1 MKLVFDL
8 EKTNKLKH
16 DQEFQYHAVSGGGPI
31 KPDNAKIS
39 KNGDQLI
46 STWFLIIRKEEEF
59 FPTE

>member
-46 STWFLIIRKEEEF
+46 ST
-59 FPTE
+59 